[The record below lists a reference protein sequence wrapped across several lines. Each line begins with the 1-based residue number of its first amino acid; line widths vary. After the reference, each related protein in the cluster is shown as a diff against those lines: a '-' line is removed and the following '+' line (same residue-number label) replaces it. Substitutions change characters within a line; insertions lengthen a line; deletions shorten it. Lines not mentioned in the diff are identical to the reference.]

1 MTAGTN
7 GKPPQL
13 VAPAA
18 SRATIA
24 IRFADEPGAE
34 PAVDL
39 GNATLADVYLAATML
54 DMVAGEL
61 RLMAVAQAVQR
72 QQAQGLAVVR
82 SLPGR
87 PGGAHA

>member
-1 MTAGTN
+1 VTAGGN
-7 GKPPQL
+7 GSGPKA
-13 VAPAA
+13 VAGPTI
-18 SRATIA
+18 RATIA

-34 PAVDL
+34 PAVDM
-39 GNATLADVYLAATML
+39 GDATLADVYLAATML

-72 QQAQGLAVVR
+72 QQQQGLAVVR